1 MTNLDCILKCRE
13 IILLT
18 NICIVKAMIFP
29 VFIFG
34 CERCTIMRLSTEEL
48 MLSNCDSRKRL
59 LKFPWTAWRS
69 SQSMLKE
76 INREYSLEGLILKLR
91 LQYFGYL
98 VWRADSL
105 EKTLMLGKIKVT
117 REGDNRWWD
126 GWMASLSQ
134 WTWIWANL
142 GK

>member
-98 VWRADSL
+98 V
-105 EKTLMLGKIKVT
+105 
-117 REGDNRWWD
+117 
-126 GWMASLSQ
+126 
-134 WTWIWANL
+134 
-142 GK
+142 

>member
-105 EKTLMLGKIKVT
+105 EKTLMLEKIKVT